1 MKKILALFLL
11 LSVVSNSAFAG
22 TIWADDSVNDMIIKK
37 YNANALNEEFL
48 PALPESLKRESEE
61 DYTPTPPIS
70 SNSKPISN
78 TQSKPQNTYQPSLT
92 RTKVD
97 TTRPRSKSNNYAI
110 IKKGTKFRLSLD
122 ASISDN
128 IPVGTK
134 VYFTNLYPETNK
146 FVSIPAG
153 TKFIGTVED
162 AHMPQ
167 IGGNGGLLVIN
178 IKDFIYK
185 GRKYPVEAK
194 VIMVGKKRIY
204 RNNIKGKQKYFQN
217 VANSTTPGVKFYK
230 KSWNITKKFAGDG
243 LEVILTPITFI
254 GGVAV
259 LAGNIVVSPVVGAF
273 KKGGRIIIEEDTR
286 FQIKLIEDTAVYI

>member
-122 ASISDN
+122 A
-128 IPVGTK
+128 
-134 VYFTNLYPETNK
+134 
-146 FVSIPAG
+146 
-153 TKFIGTVED
+153 
-162 AHMPQ
+162 
-167 IGGNGGLLVIN
+167 
-178 IKDFIYK
+178 
-185 GRKYPVEAK
+185 
-194 VIMVGKKRIY
+194 
-204 RNNIKGKQKYFQN
+204 
-217 VANSTTPGVKFYK
+217 
-230 KSWNITKKFAGDG
+230 
-243 LEVILTPITFI
+243 
-254 GGVAV
+254 
-259 LAGNIVVSPVVGAF
+259 
-273 KKGGRIIIEEDTR
+273 
-286 FQIKLIEDTAVYI
+286 